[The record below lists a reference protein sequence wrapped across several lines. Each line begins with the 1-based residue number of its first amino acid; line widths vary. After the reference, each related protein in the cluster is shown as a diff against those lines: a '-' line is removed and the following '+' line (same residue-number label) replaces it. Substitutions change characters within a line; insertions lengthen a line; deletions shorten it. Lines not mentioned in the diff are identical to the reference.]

1 MTIQFKKIGKT
12 FVAIAQGID
21 LRQPIQNE
29 DIQAIEKGL
38 ATFGVVVFKNQ
49 PLDEQQQDTFIR
61 RFGPGRNGTFKEI
74 AGNNPNFIDVGT
86 VDDLGNPI
94 PPDSLRAEYLL
105 ANQLWHTDGSFN
117 KRPIRITALL
127 ARELPP
133 IPPPTEFADMRSAY
147 QDLSKIQKEEFI
159 KLKVV
164 HSVLRS
170 REQIG
175 MSIEKFSTDTVNLLP
190 PVEHSLVRE
199 HPYNKLNSLYIAS
212 HASHIVGWPLEKGRT
227 LIKDLIDF
235 STQTKYTYSHDWDL
249 HDFVMWDDRWTMHR
263 ATPYSGPHPRKMR
276 QCAVFETEDIF

>member
-1 MTIQFKKIGKT
+1 
-12 FVAIAQGID
+12 
-21 LRQPIQNE
+21 
-29 DIQAIEKGL
+29 
-38 ATFGVVVFKNQ
+38 
-49 PLDEQQQDTFIR
+49 
-61 RFGPGRNGTFKEI
+61 
-74 AGNNPNFIDVGT
+74 
-86 VDDLGNPI
+86 
-94 PPDSLRAEYLL
+94 
-105 ANQLWHTDGSFN
+105 
-117 KRPIRITALL
+117 
-127 ARELPP
+127 
-133 IPPPTEFADMRSAY
+133 
-147 QDLSKIQKEEFI
+147 
-159 KLKVV
+159 
-164 HSVLRS
+164 
-170 REQIG
+170 